1 MKIVIKSQTKKTV
14 YVEVLFTFEDMRAC
28 ENTILVPLKR
38 TILCCWIEMKLVVKC
53 YLFGLTYY
61 VYL

>member
-38 TILCCWIEMKLVVKC
+38 TILCC
-53 YLFGLTYY
+53 
-61 VYL
+61 